1 MMYVCV
7 CVFFYCSTTKE
18 KYTSASFQNPF
29 LSLTLFFFQRHTT
42 HSSMSSSPGSLTSF
56 GGADTKIL
64 RRTGKRAVQGPS
76 QTLTLTHDS
85 TIRDTRPR
93 NQKVPINITHSYKQN
108 DFLRDVGVA
117 PTDMKRRVYHM
128 RHLQSV
134 NKTTKQRPSF
144 VWNEEKASKIKT
156 LTHPHG
162 HNLITWDK
170 SHEPVRG
177 REVGLKMSKRGS
189 PPSKPV
195 NSSERTLKKDRQSN
209 IRFFCSQPDLTKRQD
224 LLVREGLKKGAKKSS
239 VLGIGRGEMR
249 SEGVNDNFGNSLYF
263 TKNK

>member
-1 MMYVCV
+1 
-7 CVFFYCSTTKE
+7 
-18 KYTSASFQNPF
+18 
-29 LSLTLFFFQRHTT
+29 
-42 HSSMSSSPGSLTSF
+42 MSSSPGSLTSF
-56 GGADTKIL
+56 GGEDAKIL

-85 TIRDTRPR
+85 TTRDMRPR
-93 NQKVPINITHSYKQN
+93 KQKVKVEVTHAYKQN

-117 PTDMKRRVYHM
+117 PTDVKRRVYHM
-128 RHLQSV
+128 RHGESV
-134 NKTTKQRPSF
+134 TKTTKQRPSF
-144 VWNEEKASKIKT
+144 VWNKDKASRIKT
-156 LTHPHG
+156 LEHPHG

-209 IRFFCSQPDLTKRQD
+209 IRFFCSQPDLPKRRD
-224 LLVREGLKKGAKKSS
+224 LLVREGLKKGIKKSS
-239 VLGIGRGEMR
+239 ILGIGRGEMK
-249 SEGVNDNFGNSLYF
+249 SEGVNDNFGNSLYLAN
-263 TKNK
+263 NK